1 VTLPQA
7 TSAKTT
13 VVVATSNRGKLRD
26 FAGAAVAYG
35 VEVAPLPGI
44 ENAVPPHENA
54 PTFEANAAIKAE
66 FYSRLAKNDLVIADD
81 SGLCV
86 DQLGDAP
93 GVYSARFAAKMDGR
107 TGNSTDAENNA
118 RLLREMHDV
127 AEDKRIARFVCC
139 IAVARNGRLQA
150 MFRGEVPGVI
160 LTSERGTK
168 GFGYD
173 PLFLIPELNK
183 TFAELDPEEKARFSH
198 RGMAF
203 QKFLTWL
210 LAQQSRS

>member
-1 VTLPQA
+1 MLI
-7 TSAKTT
+7 
-13 VVVATSNRGKLRD
+13 ATSNAGKLRD
-26 FAGAAVAYG
+26 FAGAAISYG
-35 VEVAPLPGI
+35 VEVVSLPGI
-44 ENAVPPHENA
+44 DKTVPPQENA

-66 FYSRLAKNDLVIADD
+66 FYSRLAKNELVVADD

-93 GVYSARFAAKMDGR
+93 GVHSARFAAKMDGR
-107 TGNSTDAENNA
+107 TGNSSDAENNA
-118 RLLREMHDV
+118 RLLREMQGIPD
-127 AEDKRIARFVCC
+127 EKRVARFVCS
-139 IAVARNGRLQA
+139 IAAARNGRLQA

-160 LTSERGTK
+160 LTAERGTN

-183 TFAELDPEEKARFSH
+183 TFAELDPPEKARFSH

-203 QKFLTWL
+203 AKFLKWAL
-210 LAQQSRS
+210 GQRAR

>member
-7 TSAKTT
+7 SSATTT
-13 VVVATSNRGKLRD
+13 VLIATSNVGKLRD

-35 VEVAPLPGI
+35 VGVAPLPGI
-44 ENAVPPHENA
+44 EKTVPPHENA

-66 FYSRLAKNDLVIADD
+66 FYSRLAQNELVVADD

-118 RLLREMHDV
+118 RLLREMQDIP
-127 AEDKRIARFVCC
+127 EEKRVARFVCC

-150 MFRGEVPGVI
+150 MFRGEVPGLI
-160 LTSERGTK
+160 LTAERGAK

-173 PLFLIPELNK
+173 PLFLIPGLNK
-183 TFAELDPEEKARFSH
+183 TFAELDPAEKARFSH

-203 QKFLTWL
+203 GKLLNWLTE
-210 LAQQSRS
+210 SRTKS